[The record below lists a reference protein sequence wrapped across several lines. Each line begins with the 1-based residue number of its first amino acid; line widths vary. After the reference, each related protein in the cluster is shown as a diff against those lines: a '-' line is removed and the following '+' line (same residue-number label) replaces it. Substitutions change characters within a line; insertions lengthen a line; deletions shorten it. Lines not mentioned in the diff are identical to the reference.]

1 MPDRHEREI
10 RRSMNMNKIM
20 KARKG
25 GFTLVELLIV
35 IIIIA
40 ILAGMMMLTTGSAT
54 DRAEA
59 TKVISNLRNMKA
71 AALMYYV
78 DNKAWPIGGTSA
90 NTIKSLEKYLD
101 RSIDTKF
108 AVGTVGAATAEK
120 IYIGFTGVN
129 TTLSAGVRDKLA
141 QSAVDSGL
149 FTGTASPMTTNYTAS
164 STTGLYVPM
173 K

>member
-1 MPDRHEREI
+1 MNSTNNATKS
-10 RRSMNMNKIM
+10 RR
-20 KARKG
+20 G

-71 AALMYYV
+71 ACLMYYV
-78 DNKAWPIGGTSA
+78 DNNSWPVHAT
-90 NTIKSLEKYLD
+90 TIRNNGSTALNKSLEKYLD
-101 RSIDTKF
+101 RSIDAKF
-108 AVGTVGAATAEK
+108 TPATVGNQASEK
-120 IYIGFTGVN
+120 IYIGFYNVANVTTG
-129 TTLSAGVRDKLA
+129 LPSGVRDKLA

-149 FTGTASPMTTNYTAS
+149 FAGTEPTAMTTYLSNS
-164 STTGLYVPM
+164 PSIFVPM

>member
-1 MPDRHEREI
+1 
-10 RRSMNMNKIM
+10 MNAITR
-20 KARKG
+20 ARKG

-59 TKVISNLRNMKA
+59 TKIINDLRNLKA

-78 DNKAWPIGGTSA
+78 DNKTWPGGESA
-90 NTIKSLEKYLD
+90 TIDAGIPATGANNWVTSLEKYLD
-101 RSIDTKF
+101 RSMDKTKYK
-108 AVGTVGAATAEK
+108 ALRIQGLTAAEK
-120 IYIGFTGVN
+120 RYIGFVLSGAVNSGVKDKLKASAVEAGLYKDN
-129 TTLSAGVRDKLA
+129 NNGLYSAGDDIV
-141 QSAVDSGL
+141 
-149 FTGTASPMTTNYTAS
+149 
-164 STTGLYVPM
+164 VPM